1 MISITM
7 RLIILL
13 LLVSL
18 VTPDSVTQYVQ
29 DTRDLSVTVT
39 DAEDTSPIYKV
50 MTRAGR
56 MLEMTR
62 DLVEAEAK
70 TVLVWD
76 NETILFGIQLAS
88 LTFLGLSILGPA
100 FLIIPI
106 LIVIY
111 TQYFIWTVTG

>member
-1 MISITM
+1 MMSITM
-7 RLIILL
+7 RLISLL

-18 VTPDSVTQYVQ
+18 VTPDPVTQYVQ

-39 DAEDTSPIYKV
+39 DAEDTSPIYQL
-50 MTRAGR
+50 MDRAGR

-70 TVLVWD
+70 TVLD
-76 NETILFGIQLAS
+76 NDTILFSIQIAS

-111 TQYFIWTVTG
+111 AQYFIYTVTG

>member
-70 TVLVWD
+70 TVLD
-76 NETILFGIQLAS
+76 NDTILFGIQIAS

-111 TQYFIWTVTG
+111 AQYFIYTVTG